1 MCDVEYNF
9 EQLFGKRRYVV
20 CKTREDAEQFLNA
33 AYKLHP
39 AKFYSGNTPSWFLDM
54 TWYQYAEIVCPKDG
68 IGYEF
73 SGSYICYCRP
83 SFFIEENWERVPY
96 ESVIIP
102 IVSQSTWE
110 LQPLSLL
117 FEGSVIP

>member
-9 EQLFGKRRYVV
+9 EQLFGKQRYVV
-20 CKTREDAEQFLNA
+20 CKTREEAEQFLNA
-33 AYKLHP
+33 VYKLHP
-39 AKFYSGNTPSWFLDM
+39 TKFSPGAKPLWFLEA
-54 TWYQYAEIVCPKDG
+54 TWDEYAEIVCPKDG

-73 SGSYICYCRP
+73 SSSYICYCRP
-83 SFFIEENWERVPY
+83 SYFIERNWERVPY
-96 ESVIIP
+96 ESVIVQKEP
-102 IVSQSTWE
+102 QSTWE